1 MEVYVLVPVR
11 KNPSQ
16 KILGVVMLVLMVLC
30 LLCTCLG
37 TAIMFPLAVV
47 CGLVWYF
54 LMNGS
59 SKEFEYSYFD
69 GEVRFAR
76 IINKSR
82 RKSIGTYRMDEV
94 MQIAPA
100 GDRSVSH
107 YENDAS
113 VKVFDYTSHNPGTP
127 YYEMAIQR
135 EGDTILIK
143 FEPDEK
149 YLSAVEVKYRSKV
162 IRRSAQA

>member
-11 KNPSQ
+11 KKASQ
-16 KILGVVMLVLMVLC
+16 KVLGVIMLVLMILC

-76 IINKSR
+76 VMNKSR
-82 RKSIGTYRMDEV
+82 RKSIGTYMMDEV

-107 YENDAS
+107 YENDSS
-113 VKVFDYTSHNPGTP
+113 VKVFDYTSHDPQTS
-127 YYEMAIQR
+127 YYEMLLQK

-143 FEPDEK
+143 FEPDDK

-162 IRRSAQA
+162 IRKSM